1 MKKLTTEERTYFNN
15 GEMSDIA
22 HRAIERL
29 VGCGVHQYDINAL
42 DDATRKNVEALERI
56 MELSELNHDYLFE
69 NKK

>member
-1 MKKLTTEERTYFNN
+1 MKKLTTEERVYFNN

-22 HRAIERL
+22 HHAIERL
-29 VGCGVHQYDINAL
+29 VGCAVDQYDINAL